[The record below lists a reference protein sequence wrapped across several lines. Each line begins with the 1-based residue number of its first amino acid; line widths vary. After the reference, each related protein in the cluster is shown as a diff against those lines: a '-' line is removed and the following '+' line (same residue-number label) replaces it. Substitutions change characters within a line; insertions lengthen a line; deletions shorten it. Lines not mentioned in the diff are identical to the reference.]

1 MPRKGSPFL
10 ELLLPKTREV
20 MSSPVVTVRS
30 EVSVM
35 DALEVMT
42 RDRVGSVVVLDDEEP
57 VGIFTRRDLMNRVMK
72 TNADPWRTGVKEVMS
87 KPLITIEPR
96 EPIST
101 AVRKMQQLGVARLVV
116 VEKGRLRGIIT
127 QTDIRLKFSRGYY
140 SYRLLAKKF
149 AVDTLAYVTFWS
161 GVSYVISILIVGIEW
176 DKYVASS
183 AIGFVVTIL
192 LGGPFGRY
200 LDIFRQKFHV

>member
-1 MPRKGSPFL
+1 MPRKGSQFL
-10 ELLLPKTREV
+10 ELLLPKAREV

-72 TNADPWRTGVKEVMS
+72 TNADPGKTRVKEVMS
-87 KPLITIEPR
+87 KPLIMIEPG

-101 AVRKMQQLGVARLVV
+101 AVRRMQQLGVARLVV

>member
-1 MPRKGSPFL
+1 
-10 ELLLPKTREV
+10 
-20 MSSPVVTVRS
+20 
-30 EVSVM
+30 M

-72 TNADPWRTGVKEVMS
+72 TNADPGKTRVKEVMS
-87 KPLITIEPR
+87 KPLIMIEPG

-101 AVRKMQQLGVARLVV
+101 AVRRMQQLGVARLVV